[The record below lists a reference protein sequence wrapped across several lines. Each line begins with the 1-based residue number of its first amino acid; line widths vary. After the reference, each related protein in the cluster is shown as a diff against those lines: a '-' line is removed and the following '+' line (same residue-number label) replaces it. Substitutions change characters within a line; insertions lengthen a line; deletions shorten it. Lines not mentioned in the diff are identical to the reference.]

1 MMYKQEKWEEKVI
14 HLLKTNMK
22 WIIIVVLPLAIITLL
37 YYISVIDPASEG
49 ILKLKNPLT
58 EEVEPGAK
66 MNFQETIT
74 TIEDDFPLDMSELAV
89 QNAIHHMSHQK
100 VEADKK
106 WGVLPLTEDRVDR
119 LLEVVQHNRNDYK
132 HGSVYEE
139 ILLKWQNKNFTN
151 VDDDHNAI
159 WELQDGSVGR
169 ATGIL
174 SPKEEQEFIEE
185 KFSNRQ

>member
-1 MMYKQEKWEEKVI
+1 MWGVDKIKI
-14 HLLKTNMK
+14 LKTNMK
-22 WIIIVVLPLAIITLL
+22 WLIIVVLPLIIIMLV
-37 YYISVIDPASEG
+37 YYIAAVEPESDGVH
-49 ILKLKNPLT
+49 KLINPLN
-58 EEVEPGAK
+58 EEVEPGVQ
-66 MNFQETIT
+66 MNFQENIA
-74 TIEDDFPLDMSELAV
+74 TIEEDFPMDMSELAV

-106 WGVLPLTEDRVDR
+106 WGVLPLTEERVDR

-139 ILLKWQNKNFTN
+139 ILLKWQNKNFTR
-151 VDDDHNAI
+151 VDDDHNTI

-174 SPKEEQEFIEE
+174 SAKEEQEFIEE
-185 KFSNRQ
+185 KFSKRQ

>member
-1 MMYKQEKWEEKVI
+1 MDKIKI
-14 HLLKTNMK
+14 LKTNMK
-22 WIIIVVLPLAIITLL
+22 WLIIVVLPLIIIMLV
-37 YYISVIDPASEG
+37 YYIAAVEPESG
-49 ILKLKNPLT
+49 GGFKLKNPLT
-58 EEVEPGAK
+58 EEVEPGAQ
-66 MNFQETIT
+66 MNFQETTT
-74 TIEDDFPLDMSELAV
+74 TIEDDFPTDMSELAV

-106 WGVLPLTEDRVDR
+106 WGVLPLTEERVDR

-139 ILLKWQNKNFTN
+139 ILLKWQNKNFTA

-159 WELQDGSVGR
+159 WELQDGSIGR

-174 SPKEEQEFIEE
+174 SAKEEQAFIEE

>member
-1 MMYKQEKWEEKVI
+1 MDKIKV
-14 HLLKTNMK
+14 LKTNMK
-22 WIIIVVLPLAIITLL
+22 WLLIVVLPLIIIMLM
-37 YYISVIDPASEG
+37 YYIAAVEPESDGV
-49 ILKLKNPLT
+49 LKLKKTLT
-58 EEVEPGAK
+58 EEVEPGDQ
-66 MNFQETIT
+66 MNFQESST
-74 TIEDDFPLDMSELAV
+74 TIEEDFAFEMSELAV

-106 WGVLPLTEDRVDR
+106 WGVLPLTKERVDR

-132 HGSVYEE
+132 YGSVYEE
-139 ILLKWQNKNFTN
+139 ILLKWQNNNFTS
-151 VDDDHNAI
+151 VDDDHNTI

-174 SPKEEQEFIEE
+174 SAKEEQAFIEE

>member
-1 MMYKQEKWEEKVI
+1 
-14 HLLKTNMK
+14 MK
-22 WIIIVVLPLAIITLL
+22 WVIIVVLPLAILSL
-37 YYISVIDPASEG
+37 VYYISVIDPDSEG
-49 ILKLKNPLT
+49 ILKLKNSST
-58 EEVEPGAK
+58 DEVEPGAQ
-66 MNFQETIT
+66 MNFQETNAA
-74 TIEDDFPLDMSELAV
+74 IEEDFTFDMSELAV

-106 WGVLPLTEDRVDR
+106 WGVLPLTEERVDR
-119 LLEVVQHNRNDYK
+119 LLEVVQHNREDYK

-139 ILLKWQNKNFTN
+139 ILLKWQNKNFTS

-169 ATGIL
+169 ATGIM
-174 SPKEEQEFIEE
+174 SAEEEQEFIEE

>member
-1 MMYKQEKWEEKVI
+1 MDKIKI
-14 HLLKTNMK
+14 LKTNMK
-22 WIIIVVLPLAIITLL
+22 WLIIVVLPLIIIMLV
-37 YYISVIDPASEG
+37 YYIATVKPESDGVFE
-49 ILKLKNPLT
+49 LKPLT
-58 EEVEPGAK
+58 EEVEPGAQ

-74 TIEDDFPLDMSELAV
+74 TIEEDFAFDMSELAV

-106 WGVLPLTEDRVDR
+106 WGVLPLTVDRVDR
-119 LLEVVQHNRNDYK
+119 LLEVVQHNRDDYK

-159 WELQDGSVGR
+159 WELQDGSIGR

-174 SPKEEQEFIEE
+174 SAKEEQAFIEE